1 MTTFNEKEYLISTAE
16 YGANFWN
23 AMRGISH
30 AYDKIHGGANGIT
43 GGYAR
48 PSGSNDKLQKAIK
61 RESLFRSMATV
72 IKAYGGAS
80 RIFAK
85 DCADIATWVPEGGSI
100 PLQNGVNDFTRY
112 AVDSH
117 KLAVF
122 VKLDDDFVHD
132 AAFNIEAYLTDR
144 LAENFAKAEDKGF
157 VLGTGEHMPTGI
169 LDDTAGAETGIT
181 SSALSF
187 DNVLRLYHSIDTKYR
202 KNAVWLMNDETAL
215 MLRIL
220 KDSAGNYLWNP
231 SDNTILGKPVVIS
244 YDMPPVKDGAKPVV
258 FGDFS
263 YYWIIDRSHVSVQA
277 LKEHFVTLDQIGYLA
292 TEFLDG
298 KLIRRDALK
307 ALKIADAG
315 QNG

>member
-1 MTTFNEKEYLISTAE
+1 MTVFNEKEYLIGTAE

-23 AMRGISH
+23 AMRGIPH

-43 GGYAR
+43 GGYAL
-48 PSGSNDKLQKAIK
+48 PSGSNEKLQKAITQ
-61 RESLFRSMATV
+61 ESLFRSMATV
-72 IKAYGGAS
+72 IKAYNGAS

-85 DCADIATWVPEGGSI
+85 DCSDIAAWVPEGGSI
-100 PLQNGVNDFTRY
+100 PLQDGVNDFTRY

-132 AAFNIEAYLTDR
+132 AAFSLEDYLTER

-157 VLGTGEHMPTGI
+157 VLGTGEHMPNGI

-181 SSALSF
+181 TSVLSF
-187 DNVLRLYHSIDTKYR
+187 DDVLRLYHSLDAKYR

-215 MLRIL
+215 TLRTL

-231 SDNTILGKPVVIS
+231 SDNTILGKSVVIS
-244 YDMPPVKDGAKPVV
+244 YDMPSVGAGAKPIV

-263 YYWIIDRSHVSVQA
+263 YYWIIDRSPVSIQA
-277 LKEHFVTLDQIGYLA
+277 LKELFVTLDQVGYLA

-307 ALKIADAG
+307 ALKISEAEP
-315 QNG
+315 NG

>member
-1 MTTFNEKEYLISTAE
+1 MTVFNEKEYLIGTAE

-23 AMRGISH
+23 AMRGIPH
-30 AYDKIHGGANGIT
+30 AYDKIYGGANGIT
-43 GGYAR
+43 GGYAL
-48 PSGSNDKLQKAIK
+48 PSGSNEKLQKAITH
-61 RESLFRSMATV
+61 ESLFRSMATV
-72 IKAYGGAS
+72 IKAYNGAS

-85 DCADIATWVPEGGSI
+85 DCSDIAAWVPEGGSI
-100 PLQNGVNDFTRY
+100 PLQDGVNDFTRY

-132 AAFNIEAYLTDR
+132 AAFSLEDYLTER
-144 LAENFAKAEDKGF
+144 LAKNLAKSEDKGF
-157 VLGTGEHMPTGI
+157 VLGTGEHMPVGI
-169 LDDTAGAETGIT
+169 LDDTAGAKTGVT
-181 SSALSF
+181 TSALCF
-187 DNVLRLYHSIDTKYR
+187 DDVLRLYYSLDKEYR

-215 MLRIL
+215 TLRMV

-244 YDMPPVKDGAKPVV
+244 YDMPSVGAGAKPIV

-263 YYWIIDRSHVSVQA
+263 YYWIIDRSPVSIQA
-277 LKEHFVTLDQIGYLA
+277 LKELFVTLDQVGYLA

-307 ALKIADAG
+307 ALKISEAEPKG
-315 QNG
+315 

>member
-1 MTTFNEKEYLISTAE
+1 MTAFNEKEYLIGTAE

-23 AMRGISH
+23 AMRGIPH

-43 GGYAR
+43 GGYAL
-48 PSGSNDKLQKAIK
+48 PSGSNEKLQKAITQ
-61 RESLFRSMATV
+61 ESLFRSMATV
-72 IKAYGGAS
+72 IKAYNGAS

-85 DCADIATWVPEGGSI
+85 DCSDIAAWVPEGGSI
-100 PLQNGVNDFTRY
+100 PLQDGVNDFTRY

-132 AAFNIEAYLTDR
+132 AAFSLEDYLTER
-144 LAENFAKAEDKGF
+144 LAKNLAKSEDKGF
-157 VLGTGEHMPTGI
+157 VLGTGEHMPVGI
-169 LDDTAGAETGIT
+169 LDDTAGAKTGVT
-181 SSALSF
+181 TSALCF
-187 DNVLRLYHSIDTKYR
+187 DDVLRLYYSLDKEYR

-215 MLRIL
+215 TLRMV

-244 YDMPPVKDGAKPVV
+244 YDMPSVGAGAKPIV

-263 YYWIIDRSHVSVQA
+263 YYWIIDRSPVSIQA
-277 LKEHFVTLDQIGYLA
+277 LKELFVTLDQVGYLA

-307 ALKIADAG
+307 ALKISEAEPKG
-315 QNG
+315 

>member
-1 MTTFNEKEYLISTAE
+1 MTAFNEKEYLIGTAE

-23 AMRGISH
+23 AMRGIQH

-43 GGYAR
+43 GGYAL
-48 PSGSNDKLQKAIK
+48 PSGSNEKLQKAITQ
-61 RESLFRSMATV
+61 ESLFRNMATV
-72 IKAYGGAS
+72 IKAYNGAS

-85 DCADIATWVPEGGSI
+85 DCSDIAAWVPEGGSI
-100 PLQNGVNDFTRY
+100 PLQDGVNDFTRY

-132 AAFNIEAYLTDR
+132 AAFSLEDYLTER

-169 LDDTAGAETGIT
+169 LDDAAGAETGIT
-181 SSALSF
+181 TSVLSF
-187 DNVLRLYHSIDTKYR
+187 DDVLRLYHSLDAKYR

-215 MLRIL
+215 TLRML

-231 SDNTILGKPVVIS
+231 SDNTILGKSVVIS
-244 YDMPPVKDGAKPVV
+244 CDMPPVKDGAKPVV
-258 FGDFS
+258 FGNFS
-263 YYWIIDRSHVSVQA
+263 YYWIIDRSPVSIQA

-307 ALKIADAG
+307 ALKIAEAG
-315 QNG
+315 QNS

>member
-1 MTTFNEKEYLISTAE
+1 MTIFNEKEYLIGTAE
-16 YGANFWN
+16 YSEHFWD
-23 AMRGISH
+23 AMRGIQH

-43 GGYAR
+43 GGYTL
-48 PSGSNDKLQKAIK
+48 PSGSNDKLQKAITQ
-61 RESLFRSMATV
+61 ESLFRSMATV
-72 IKAYGGAS
+72 IKSYNGAS

-85 DCADIATWVPEGGSI
+85 DCSDIAAWVPEGGSI
-100 PLQNGVNDFTRY
+100 PLQDGVNDFTHY

-132 AAFNIEAYLTDR
+132 AAFSLEDYLTER

-181 SSALSF
+181 TSVLSF
-187 DNVLRLYHSIDTKYR
+187 DDVLRLYHSLDAKYR

-215 MLRIL
+215 TLRTL

-231 SDNTILGKPVVIS
+231 SDNTILGKSVVIS

-258 FGDFS
+258 FGNFS
-263 YYWIIDRSHVSVQA
+263 YYWIIDRSPVSVQA

-307 ALKIADAG
+307 ALKIAEAG
-315 QNG
+315 QNS

>member
-1 MTTFNEKEYLISTAE
+1 MTIFNEKEYLIGTAE
-16 YGANFWN
+16 YSEHFWD
-23 AMRGISH
+23 AMRGIQH

-43 GGYAR
+43 GGYAL

-100 PLQNGVNDFTRY
+100 PLQDGVNDFTCY

-132 AAFNIEAYLTDR
+132 AAFSLEDYLTER
-144 LAENFAKAEDKGF
+144 LAKNLAKSEDKGF
-157 VLGTGEHMPTGI
+157 VLGTGEHMPVGI
-169 LDDTAGAETGIT
+169 LDDTAGVKAGVTT
-181 SSALSF
+181 SALCF
-187 DNVLRLYHSIDTKYR
+187 DDVLRLYHSLDKEYR

-215 MLRIL
+215 TLRML

-244 YDMPPVKDGAKPVV
+244 YDMPSVKAGEKPVV

-263 YYWIIDRSHVSVQA
+263 YYWIIDRSPVSIQA
-277 LKEHFVTLDQIGYLA
+277 LKELFVTLDQVGYLA

-307 ALKIADAG
+307 ALKISEAEP
-315 QNG
+315 NG

>member
-1 MTTFNEKEYLISTAE
+1 MTAFNEKEYLIGTAE

-23 AMRGISH
+23 AMRGIQH

-43 GGYAR
+43 GGYAL
-48 PSGSNDKLQKAIK
+48 PSGSNEKLQKAITQ
-61 RESLFRSMATV
+61 ESLFRSMATV
-72 IKAYGGAS
+72 IKAYNGAS

-85 DCADIATWVPEGGSI
+85 DCSDIAAWVPEGGSI
-100 PLQNGVNDFTRY
+100 PLQDGVNDFTRY
-112 AVDSH
+112 TVDSH

-132 AAFNIEAYLTDR
+132 AAFSLEDYLTER
-144 LAENFAKAEDKGF
+144 LAKNLAKSEDKGF
-157 VLGTGEHMPTGI
+157 VLGTGEHMPVGI
-169 LDDTAGAETGIT
+169 LDDTAGAKTGVT
-181 SSALSF
+181 TSALCF
-187 DNVLRLYHSIDTKYR
+187 DDVLRLYHSLDKEYR

-215 MLRIL
+215 TLRML
-220 KDSAGNYLWNP
+220 KDSAENYLWNP

-244 YDMPPVKDGAKPVV
+244 YDMPSVGAGAKPIV

-263 YYWIIDRSHVSVQA
+263 YYWIIDRSPVSIQA
-277 LKEHFVTLDQIGYLA
+277 LKELFVTLDQVGYLA

-307 ALKIADAG
+307 ALKVSEAAP
-315 QNG
+315 NG

>member
-1 MTTFNEKEYLISTAE
+1 MTAFNEKEYLIGTAE

-23 AMRGISH
+23 AMRGIQH

-43 GGYAR
+43 GGYAL
-48 PSGSNDKLQKAIK
+48 PSGSNEKLQKAITQ
-61 RESLFRSMATV
+61 ESLFRNMATV
-72 IKAYGGAS
+72 IKTYNGAS

-85 DCADIATWVPEGGSI
+85 DCSDIAAWVPEGGSI
-100 PLQNGVNDFTRY
+100 PLQDGVNDFTRY

-132 AAFNIEAYLTDR
+132 AAFSLEDYLTER

-169 LDDTAGAETGIT
+169 LDDAAGAETGIT
-181 SSALSF
+181 TSVLSF
-187 DNVLRLYHSIDTKYR
+187 DDVLRLYHSLDAKYR

-215 MLRIL
+215 TLRML

-231 SDNTILGKPVVIS
+231 SDNTILGKSVVIS
-244 YDMPPVKDGAKPVV
+244 CDMPPVKDGAKPVV
-258 FGDFS
+258 FGNFS
-263 YYWIIDRSHVSVQA
+263 YYWIIDRSPVSIQA

-307 ALKIADAG
+307 ALKIAEAG
-315 QNG
+315 QNS